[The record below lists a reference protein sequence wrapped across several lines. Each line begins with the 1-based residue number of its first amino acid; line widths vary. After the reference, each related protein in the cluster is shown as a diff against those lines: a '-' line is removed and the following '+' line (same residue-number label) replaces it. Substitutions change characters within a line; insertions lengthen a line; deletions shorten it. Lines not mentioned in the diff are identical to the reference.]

1 MALTRATQIGGS
13 GKVKLLKVIA
23 GLFGLTILVLLAAL
37 YAYSELLP
45 QGPERTG
52 AAPTVSGKSS
62 FVMNAYQGSD
72 RRTLR
77 VWTYL
82 PDGWT
87 DADPVLFVMH
97 GMGRNAEDYLDTWTL
112 AADSKRTLLIAPEF
126 DNRFSRYVTRDYQ
139 EGNVKSVF
147 GQANP
152 EEEWAFTV
160 IGNIVDRLNT
170 ENGWSIAAYD
180 MFGHS
185 AGGQFVQRMVM
196 LKPDARIRRAIAAN
210 AGSYTF
216 IDEAVSYPYGL
227 KSVPHDMP
235 KSLGTDLVI
244 LLGEQD
250 NTATQGRLDTSS
262 RAMAQGE
269 HRLQRG
275 TAFFNSAQ
283 EYAAENGLPSNW
295 SLEIVPGV
303 GHDYRKMSDAAASL
317 F

>member
-1 MALTRATQIGGS
+1 MN
-13 GKVKLLKVIA
+13 LLKVIA
-23 GLFGLTILVLLAAL
+23 GLFGLAILFLLALL
-37 YAYSELLP
+37 YAYTELLP
-45 QGPERTG
+45 QGPERTALG
-52 AAPTVSGKSS
+52 PTDSGKSS
-62 FVMNAYQGSD
+62 FVMNAHQKSD

-87 DADPVLFVMH
+87 EADPVLFVMH
-97 GMGRNAEDYLDTWTL
+97 GMGRNAEDYLDTWTQT
-112 AADSKRTLLIAPEF
+112 ADQKRILLIAPAF
-126 DNRFSRYVTRDYQ
+126 DNRFARYVTRDYQ

-152 EEEWAFTV
+152 EDEWAFTV
-160 IGNIVDRLNT
+160 IENIIDRLNT
-170 ENGWSIAAYD
+170 ENGWSITAYD

-227 KSVPHDMP
+227 KSVPHDIA
-235 KSLGTDLVI
+235 KSLSTDLVI

-250 NTATQGRLDTSS
+250 NTATPGRLDASS
-262 RAMAQGE
+262 LAMAQGE
-269 HRLQRG
+269 HRLHRG
-275 TAFFNSAQ
+275 TNFFSSAR
-283 EYAAENGLPSNW
+283 EYAAENGLQSNW
-295 SLEIVPGV
+295 SLETVPDV
-303 GHDYRKMSDAAASL
+303 GHDYKKMSAAAASL